1 MRPGEMRQAAAEAA
15 QGFADHRELL
25 WMSRTV
31 PMKIHTRIQG
41 LIAIVIEPRTFARH
55 MPADWLVI
63 CCFSITD
70 QQPSHSKSK
79 RFTKDHK
86 GNLQQGKGQNMFPV

>member
-1 MRPGEMRQAAAEAA
+1 MRQVAAEAA
-15 QGFADHRELL
+15 QGFADHRGLL

-31 PMKIHTRIQG
+31 RMKIHTRIQG
-41 LIAIVIEPRTFARH
+41 LIAIVIEPRTFAPH

-63 CCFSITD
+63 CCVFITD

-79 RFTKDHK
+79 QFAKDHK
-86 GNLQQGKGQNMFPV
+86 GNLQQGKGWNVVFPV